1 MTQEEI
7 IKLAAKAG
15 AEAGMEA
22 YKREQR
28 IALESANDKRLHNTE
43 LLLRHYRAFREA
55 SENAVFRAEECE
67 SLEQIIADLMMP
79 GRAGSV
85 TIQSI
90 KQSAARTAVIV
101 QHIEK
106 MLAIYQNYCFTNGKP
121 EDERRWRVIDGL
133 YIQDRRKSI
142 AELATQESVC
152 ERQIYDD
159 RTNAI
164 SKIAVYMFGI
174 DFVAF
179 K

>member
-1 MTQEEI
+1 MTEEEI
-7 IKLAAKAG
+7 IKLAAKTG
-15 AEAGMEA
+15 AKEGMEA
-22 YKREQR
+22 YKREQQS
-28 IALESANDKRLHNTE
+28 ALKNANDKRLCNTE

-67 SLEQIIADLMMP
+67 SLEQIIADLMLN
-79 GRAGSV
+79 GQTENV
-85 TIQSI
+85 TVQSI

-106 MLAIYQNYCFTNGKP
+106 MLALYQNYCFANGKP

-133 YIQDRRKSI
+133 YIQNRKKSI

-174 DFVAF
+174 DFVVF